1 MCGLPKFSV
10 DTYEYLSGNK
20 LENSEKL
27 IENFV
32 LQRNLDFHNWRT
44 DFEKLQKTIATK
56 SLKRIKEN
64 FKNLCANGQN
74 P

>member
-27 IENFV
+27 IEIDALFFDTGQSI
-32 LQRNLDFHNWRT
+32 L
-44 DFEKLQKTIATK
+44 
-56 SLKRIKEN
+56 LKNDQIE
-64 FKNLCANGQN
+64 F
-74 P
+74 